1 MERADQTLRI
11 AVVGTGIA
19 GLSAAHILNRGHD
32 VTLFEKN
39 DYAGGHTHTIVL
51 PDGPDRDTPVDT
63 GFIVMNHRNYPLL
76 TRLFEQLGVTLR
88 DSDMSFGYHDERS
101 GLQYCGTDLNTMF
114 AQRLNLLRPSFLR
127 MIRQIL
133 RFYGRA
139 LGDFEAGRL
148 AGLTLG
154 DYLRAGGYGEMFV
167 DHHILPMGS
176 AIWSTPCAE
185 MLRFPAA
192 SFVQFFR
199 NHGLL
204 SVSERPQWRTVAG
217 GSHSYVKKIVAML
230 RNPVRLNAA
239 VRSVRRQNGRV
250 HVAWAGG
257 EEVFDRVV
265 IAAHADEA
273 LAMLADPTDEER
285 RLLGPWRYTDNKTV
299 LHSDARVMPPNRRA
313 WASWNSTREEAGDAS
328 QPLSLTYDMNRLQ
341 GLVTQERYFVT
352 LNRIGP
358 IAQDRVIAP
367 LHYTHPAYTF
377 ESMNT
382 QPQLPKLNGANGTYF
397 CGSYFRYGFHEDGIR
412 SGVEVARA
420 FGMDL

>member
-139 LGDFEAGRL
+139 VGDFESGRL

-167 DHHILPMGS
+167 NHHILPMGS
-176 AIWSTPCAE
+176 AIWSTPGAM
-185 MLRFPAA
+185 MLEFPAA
-192 SFVQFFR
+192 SFVHFFR

-204 SVSERPQWRTVAG
+204 SVSDRPQWRTVVG
-217 GSHSYVKKIVAML
+217 GSHSYVKKIVAAL

-239 VRSVRRQNGRV
+239 VRSVRRKNGRV

-285 RLLGPWRYTDNKTV
+285 RLLGAWRYTDNRTV
-299 LHSDARVMPPNRRA
+299 LHGDARVMPPNRRA